1 MIFGNFN
8 NLTKKG
14 LVREEMANIV
24 VATHGNFAKGI
35 LDSLRLI
42 CGEQENITYFCA
54 YVDGDME
61 DGETQ
66 ISGELMDLLDSF
78 PEDEEDIVLVD
89 LLGGSVCNEF
99 IKLTG
104 RRPFHL
110 IAGLNLG
117 LLMQFV
123 FAPEELTKEMIEDMI
138 DKARA
143 SIVYVNQLVDR
154 VDELDSF

>member
-1 MIFGNFN
+1 ME
-8 NLTKKG
+8 KE
-14 LVREEMANIV
+14 LVGEGMANII

-35 LDSLRLI
+35 LDSIKLI
-42 CGEQENITYFCA
+42 CGEQKNITCFCA

-61 DGETQ
+61 ESDTQ
-66 ISGELMDLLDSF
+66 ISGRLMDLLNSF
-78 PEDEEDIVLVD
+78 PEDEEVIVLVD

-104 RRPFHL
+104 RRQFHL

-123 FAPEELTKEMIEDMI
+123 FAPEELTKEMIEEII
-138 DKARA
+138 DNARA
-143 SIVYVNQLVDR
+143 SIVYVNQLVEKGD
-154 VDELDSF
+154 DELDSF